1 MALRNMDK
9 RRYNCNNEKN
19 GALLTQILFRLKG
32 GIVIK
37 PQDAVIKETVHI
49 AIGTAV
55 MSAIMVIVFV
65 LVGQFSLSVV
75 WGALTGLIAAVGN
88 FFLMAMN
95 IQRVTTELDPA
106 NEDAMKQAKA
116 KMKVS
121 YSVRL
126 LLMAVIIVLSIKL
139 IGSNWIAAM
148 LPLFF
153 PRVTILIM
161 QIIAK
166 LKPKGSEY

>member
-1 MALRNMDK
+1 MLI
-9 RRYNCNNEKN
+9 RR
-19 GALLTQILFRLKG
+19 KG

-37 PQDAVIKETVHI
+37 PQDAVIKETIHI
-49 AIGTAV
+49 AIGTV
-55 MSAIMVIVFV
+55 IMSAIMVIVFV
-65 LVGQFSLSVV
+65 LVGRFSLSIV
-75 WGALTGLIAAVGN
+75 WGTLTGLITAVGN

-95 IQRVTTELDPA
+95 VQSVTTDLDPKDS
-106 NEDAMKQAKA
+106 DAMKQAKL
-116 KMKVS
+116 KMRAS
-121 YSVRL
+121 YSKRMFF
-126 LLMAVIIVLSIKL
+126 MAVILVASIKL

-153 PRVTILIM
+153 PRITIMVM

>member
-1 MALRNMDK
+1 MLI
-9 RRYNCNNEKN
+9 RR
-19 GALLTQILFRLKG
+19 KG

-37 PQDAVIKETVHI
+37 PQDAVIKETIHI
-49 AIGTAV
+49 AIGTVV
-55 MSAIMVIVFV
+55 MSAIMVVVFV

-75 WGALTGLIAAVGN
+75 WGTLTGLITAVGN

-95 IQRVTTELDPA
+95 VQSVTTNLDP
-106 NEDAMKQAKA
+106 NDSDAMKQAKL
-116 KMKVS
+116 KMRAS
-121 YSVRL
+121 YSKRML
-126 LLMAVIIVLSIKL
+126 FMAAILVASIKL

-153 PRVTILIM
+153 PRVTILVM

-166 LKPKGSEY
+166 LKPTKGSEY

>member
-1 MALRNMDK
+1 MWIT
-9 RRYNCNNEKN
+9 
-19 GALLTQILFRLKG
+19 GKG

-37 PQDAVIKETVHI
+37 PQEAVVKETIHI

-55 MSAIMVIVFV
+55 MSAIMVVVF
-65 LVGQFSLSVV
+65 LLIGQFSLAVL
-75 WGALTGLIAAVGN
+75 WGALTGLITAVGN

-95 IQRVTTELDPA
+95 VQSVTTNLDP
-106 NEDAMKQAKA
+106 NDSDALKQAKQ
-116 KMKVS
+116 KMRVS
-121 YSVRL
+121 YSKRMFY
-126 LLMAVIIVLSIKL
+126 MAVILVASIKL

-153 PRVTILIM
+153 PRVTIMVM

>member
-1 MALRNMDK
+1 MGSVIIVTM
-9 RRYNCNNEKN
+9 KN
-19 GALLTQILFRLKG
+19 GAFLTQMLIRRKG

-37 PQDAVIKETVHI
+37 PQDAVIKETIHI

-55 MSAIMVIVFV
+55 MSAIMVVVFV

-75 WGALTGLIAAVGN
+75 WGTLTGLITAVGN
-88 FFLMAMN
+88 FFAMAMN
-95 IQRVTTELDPA
+95 VQSVTTDLDP
-106 NEDAMKQAKA
+106 NDSDAMKQAKL
-116 KMKVS
+116 KMRAS
-121 YSVRL
+121 YSKRML
-126 LLMAVIIVLSIKL
+126 FMAAILVASIKL

-153 PRVTILIM
+153 PRVTILVM

-166 LKPKGSEY
+166 LKPTKGSEY